1 MNCGGDL
8 VTIRPPL
15 EFARERL
22 QPDSADCGIELT
34 LGRYAHGSRERCEG
48 DPRPVYRYK
57 WGRHPL
63 EDRHDHLICS
73 RRYASVAGAAA
84 R

>member
-1 MNCGGDL
+1 MNCGREL

-15 EFARERL
+15 EFARERHEAG
-22 QPDSADCGIELT
+22 PASWKIRSI
-34 LGRYAHGSRERCEG
+34 LGGPTHVSRKRREG
-48 DPRPVYRYK
+48 DPLPVYRYQ